1 MQQGSTSVQRLRVI
15 WVTRA
20 LIALLAF
27 GFAVPICAMDFT
39 KMGCYQG

>member
-27 GFAVPICAMDFT
+27 GFAVLLEWQRPA
-39 KMGCYQG
+39 